1 MKLLPRPT
9 YANVVATLALFIAL
23 GGAAYAA
30 TQLPRNSVGV
40 KQLKKNAVTTPKI
53 KNGAVTGA
61 KIALSTLGKVPEAA
75 HADAAVNADRLG
87 GAPPSNYAGSKLEAI
102 HLVGT
107 PGEPPFDPGVSNSS
121 LVSTTHAGF
130 YKDSFGLVHLQG
142 TVNAPTGHLLFT
154 LPPGFRPQSLVCWA
168 TPAFVGLTYKVN
180 RGCVSE
186 DGSVYNDR
194 GEGTEYISL
203 DGFTFRPG

>member
-1 MKLLPRPT
+1 MKFLPRPT
-9 YANVVATLALFIAL
+9 YANVVATVALFIAL

-53 KNGAVTGA
+53 KNGAVTGG

-75 HADAAVNADRLG
+75 HADIAANAERLA
-87 GAPPSNYAGSKLEAI
+87 GAPSSSYAKSQLEAV

-107 PGEPPFDPGVSNSS
+107 AGEPPFEAGVSNSS
-121 LVSTTHAGF
+121 PVSTTKAGF
-130 YKDSFGLVHLQG
+130 YKDSLGIVHLQG
-142 TVNAPTGHLLFT
+142 TVSSPTNHALFV
-154 LPPGFRPQSLVCWA
+154 LPPGFRPQSQVCWA
-168 TPAFVGLTYKVN
+168 TPAFVGLAYKVN
-180 RGCVSE
+180 RGCVLE
-186 DGSVYNDR
+186 DGTVYNDR

>member
-1 MKLLPRPT
+1 MRFLPRPT
-9 YANVVATLALFIAL
+9 YANVVATAALFIAL
-23 GGAAYAA
+23 GGAAFAA

-40 KQLKKNAVTTPKI
+40 KQLKRNAVTTPKI

-75 HADAAVNADRLG
+75 HADTAANADQLA
-87 GAPPSNYAGSKLEAI
+87 GAPSSSYAKSQLEAV
-102 HLVGT
+102 HLIGT
-107 PGEPPFDPGVSNSS
+107 AGEPPFEAGVNNSS
-121 LVSTTHAGF
+121 SFSTTHAGF
-130 YKDSFGLVHLQG
+130 YKDSLGIVHLQG
-142 TVNAPTGHLLFT
+142 TVSAPTGHALFV

-180 RGCVSE
+180 RGCVLE
-186 DGSVYNDR
+186 DGTVYNDR